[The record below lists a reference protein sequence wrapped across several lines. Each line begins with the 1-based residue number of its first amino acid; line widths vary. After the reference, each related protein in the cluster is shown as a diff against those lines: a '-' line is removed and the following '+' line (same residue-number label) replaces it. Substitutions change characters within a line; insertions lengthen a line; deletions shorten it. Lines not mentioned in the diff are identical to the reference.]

1 MVGRMAPDPRRTT
14 TVGKASDMPTA
25 TTFGP
30 KMDENYWR
38 DFYQLRGNQI
48 KAGAANGLDVDAT
61 TGGVKGKLEGGAGG
75 ASGAAGGAGSSA
87 SSGLFGNLGDLS
99 GTFNQFADQ
108 NIGRAKDWA
117 QFQLGLNAQQG
128 EQDYGF
134 RSREATRDF
143 GFNTALAGQQIEGN
157 RSLESLRQNSETD
170 RLQRSLTSQQTMQ
183 QSDFS
188 NQTQQRAQQAAL
200 ARLGFGGRI

>member
-1 MVGRMAPDPRRTT
+1 MVGRISDPRKSTIVGNASDAPTT
-14 TVGKASDMPTA
+14 TAL
-25 TTFGP
+25 GP

-38 DFYQLRGNQI
+38 DFYKLRGNQV
-48 KAGAANGLDVDAT
+48 KMGAQNGLDVDAT
-61 TGGVKGKLEGGAGG
+61 TGGVKGKLEGNAGG
-75 ASGAAGGAGSSA
+75 ADGAAGGAGSA
-87 SSGLFGNLGDLS
+87 SSGLFGSLGELG

-108 NIGRAKDWA
+108 NISRAKDWA

-134 RSREATRDF
+134 RNREATRDF
-143 GFNTALAGQQIEGN
+143 GFQTSLAGQQIEGN
-157 RSLESLRQNSETD
+157 KSLESLRQNSETD

-183 QSDFS
+183 QADFG

-200 ARLGFGGRI
+200 ARLGFGGRR

>member
-1 MVGRMAPDPRRTT
+1 MVGRISDPRKSTIVGNANDAPTT
-14 TVGKASDMPTA
+14 TA
-25 TTFGP
+25 FGP

-38 DFYQLRGNQI
+38 DFYKLRGNQV
-48 KAGAANGLDVDAT
+48 KMGAQNGLDVDAT

-75 ASGAAGGAGSSA
+75 ADGAAGGAGSA
-87 SSGLFGNLGDLS
+87 SSGLFGSLGELG

-108 NIGRAKDWA
+108 NISRAKDWA

-134 RSREATRDF
+134 RNREATRDF
-143 GFNTALAGQQIEGN
+143 GFQTSLAGQQIEGN
-157 RSLESLRQNSETD
+157 KSLESLRQNSETD

-183 QSDFS
+183 QADFG

-200 ARLGFGGRI
+200 ARLGFGGRR

>member
-1 MVGRMAPDPRRTT
+1 MVGRIGPDPRKSTII
-14 TVGKASDMPTA
+14 GKASDIQSTTA
-25 TTFGP
+25 GP

-38 DFYQLRGNQI
+38 DFYKLRGNQV
-48 KAGAANGLDVDAT
+48 KMGAQNGLDVDAT

-75 ASGAAGGAGSSA
+75 AAGAAGGSGST
-87 SSGLFGNLGDLS
+87 SSGLFGSLGDLS

-108 NIGRAKDWA
+108 NISRAKDWA

-134 RSREATRDF
+134 RNREATRDF

-157 RSLESLRQNSETD
+157 KSLETLRQTSETD

>member
-1 MVGRMAPDPRRTT
+1 MVGRIGPDPRKSTIIGR
-14 TVGKASDMPTA
+14 ASDIQSTTA
-25 TTFGP
+25 GP

-38 DFYQLRGNQI
+38 DFYKLRGNQV
-48 KAGAANGLDVDAT
+48 KMGAQNGLDVDAT

-75 ASGAAGGAGSSA
+75 AAGAAGGSGSA
-87 SSGLFGNLGDLS
+87 SSGLFGSLGDLS

-108 NIGRAKDWA
+108 NISRAKDWA

-134 RSREATRDF
+134 RNREATRDF

-157 RSLESLRQNSETD
+157 KSLETLRQTSETD

-183 QSDFS
+183 QSEFG